1 MSCNHWNN
9 DNPLVQLYQ
18 RQYALNTRISV
29 AVAVESHGLRKGHS
43 ELRPAGVDIVE
54 RQLAGRQYLLDEQ
67 FTLAD
72 VCYLPFIEFLPSWRN
87 QAAPCSRGLERTAA
101 KPAKCDPE

>member
-1 MSCNHWNN
+1 M
-9 DNPLVQLYQ
+9 QLYQ

-72 VCYLPFIEFLPSWRN
+72 VCYLPFLEFLPLAEIKPPPAV
-87 QAAPCSRGLERTAA
+87 AAWSERLLSRPSAIQNKPER
-101 KPAKCDPE
+101 